1 MEMYPSKQLLD
12 NYAELAVKIGVN
24 VQPGQTV
31 VVMAPIVAADLVR
44 LITLHAYQAGA
55 HNVYVEYNDDQLSKI
70 KYHHAPE
77 EVFAEYP
84 EWRAKAMEE
93 YAEMG
98 AAFIQ
103 IYSPDPDLLDGVEP
117 TRIATAAKTAATALN
132 KYRSYLMAHHN
143 AWTLL
148 SYATPEWASKVFPGE
163 SQESAEQK
171 LWARIIDATRMDHE
185 NPVEAWNLHNAKL
198 SEMVTFL
205 NDKRYKQLQYEAP
218 GTSLTIELPEGHVW
232 LGGAKENSRGVWF
245 NPNIPTEEV
254 YTLPSK
260 NGVNGTVRSTKPL
273 NNNGVIIDG
282 FSLTLK
288 DGKVVDFSAD
298 KGAEALQKLLDT
310 DEGARHLG
318 EVALVPHDSPISNSN
333 VIFYNT
339 LFDENASCHLALGQA
354 YPVTLEGGTDMDEQ
368 ELAKHGVNKSLI
380 HVDFMIG
387 DAELSI
393 DGITQD
399 GRKEAIFR
407 KGNWAF

>member
-1 MEMYPSKQLLD
+1 MYPTQKQLED
-12 NYAELAVKIGVN
+12 YAELAVKIGVN

-31 VVMAPIVAADLVR
+31 VVMAPVTAADLVR
-44 LITLHAYQAGA
+44 QITLHAYKAGA
-55 HNVYVEYNDDQLSKI
+55 HNVYVEYNDDALTKI

-77 EVFAEYP
+77 EVFSEYP

-93 YAEMG
+93 YAKNG

-103 IYSPDPDLLDGVEP
+103 IYSPDPNLLNGVEP
-117 TRIATAAKTAATALN
+117 ARIATAAKAAAIALRN
-132 KYRSYLMAHHN
+132 YRSHLMSHHTS
-143 AWTLL
+143 WTLI
-148 SYATPEWASKVFPGE
+148 SYATPEWASKVFPNE
-163 SQESAEQK
+163 SSESAVQK
-171 LWARIIDATRMDHE
+171 LWERIIDATRIDHE
-185 NPVEAWNLHNAKL
+185 NPVEAWGKHNAKL

-232 LGGAKENSRGVWF
+232 LGGAKENTRGVWF
-245 NPNIPTEEV
+245 NPNMPTEEV

-260 NGVNGTVRSTKPL
+260 FGVNGTVRSTKPL
-273 NNNGVIIDG
+273 NDNGVIIDG
-282 FSLTLK
+282 FTLTFK
-288 DGKVVDFSAD
+288 DGKVVDFSAEQ
-298 KGAEALQKLLDT
+298 GAEALEKLLDT
-310 DEGARHLG
+310 DEGARYLG

-387 DAELSI
+387 AAELSI

-399 GRKEAIFR
+399 GHKEAIFR
-407 KGNWAF
+407 NGNWAF